1 MERYVCIHGHFYQPP
16 RENPWL
22 EEVELQ
28 DTAYPYH
35 DWNERITE
43 ECYWPNAASR
53 ILGKGKKIIDVVN
66 NYTRISFDFGPTLLT
81 WLQRHEPR
89 LYATLLDAD
98 KRSQELFGG
107 HGAAMAQAYNHMIMP
122 LANLRDKRTQ
132 ILWGIEDFAQR
143 FGRKPEGMWLPETAV
158 DLESLGIMA
167 EQGVRFAVLA
177 PVQAAQAKPILA
189 RDWMNA
195 DSERIDTTIPYQCW
209 LPSGK
214 AISLFFYHGPTSQAV
229 ASGHLLQN
237 GEMLADALVSILKD
251 GPQRAGLAHIA
262 TDGETFGH
270 HHRHAD
276 MAIAYATHLIESR
289 NLAKI
294 TVYGQFLELFPPAW
308 EVRIRENTSWSCS
321 HGVERWRDNCG
332 CASEKTAVGKQ
343 QWRKPLR
350 QALDDLRGRLMPIYE
365 SGMAPYSQD
374 PWAVRDAYITV
385 VNDRS
390 SQTME
395 QFLTER
401 TGRSLAEEDKVKVLK
416 LLEMQ
421 RNAMLMYTSCAWFF
435 DDIAGIEAVQVLH
448 YACRAMQLARE
459 LTGDDMEPGFEAMLE
474 QAPAHTKGLAHGKE
488 VYDTLVKP
496 DRADLERIAGHLA
509 VSSIFEQCPREIDVY
524 CYRAQLMSC
533 ERHQT
538 GLQTL
543 CTGRGTITSGVALE
557 RRIVDF
563 AAYRFSE
570 QDIIAA
576 VTNPLPDADFKAM
589 QAGFHEAFDK
599 GDTTEIIRM
608 MNVTFGG
615 RHYSLRHL
623 LKDHQRRILYRLLD
637 TTWQEIEVAYR
648 QIYQRNFTVMHL
660 MRGMDIPLPKALAAA
675 AEFVINQDLLKAML
689 NDPADPDRLKDLVDE
704 SSRLAVLLDH
714 ETLEF
719 EAGRR
724 INDLLDQVEAAPD
737 DLDVLETTE
746 TTLRILSTVVS
757 APNVQAG
764 QNILSRLTQKLYQ
777 EQQTRAAEG
786 DAQAQVWVGRFQKIA
801 YYLGVIV

>member
-1 MERYVCIHGHFYQPP
+1 MDG
-16 RENPWL
+16 
-22 EEVELQ
+22 
-28 DTAYPYH
+28 
-35 DWNERITE
+35 
-43 ECYWPNAASR
+43 
-53 ILGKGKKIIDVVN
+53 
-66 NYTRISFDFGPTLLT
+66 
-81 WLQRHEPR
+81 
-89 LYATLLDAD
+89 
-98 KRSQELFGG
+98 
-107 HGAAMAQAYNHMIMP
+107 
-122 LANLRDKRTQ
+122 
-132 ILWGIEDFAQR
+132 
-143 FGRKPEGMWLPETAV
+143 
-158 DLESLGIMA
+158 
-167 EQGVRFAVLA
+167 
-177 PVQAAQAKPILA
+177 
-189 RDWMNA
+189 
-195 DSERIDTTIPYQCW
+195 ERIDTTIPYQCW

-214 AISLFFYHGPTSQAV
+214 SIALFFYHGPTSQAV
-229 ASGHLLQN
+229 ASGHLLQS
-237 GEMLADALVSILKD
+237 GEMLADALLAILKD
-251 GPQRAGLAHIA
+251 GPHRAGLAHIA

-270 HHRHAD
+270 HHRHTD
-276 MAIAYATHLIESR
+276 MAIAYATHLIESKS
-289 NLAKI
+289 LAKI
-294 TVYGQFLELFPPAW
+294 TVYGQFLELFPPTW
-308 EVRIRENTSWSCS
+308 EVRIRENTSWSCA

-350 QALDDLRGRLMPIYE
+350 QALDDLRAWLTGIYE
-365 SGMAPYSQD
+365 SSMAPYCQD
-374 PWAVRDAYITV
+374 PWAVRDAYIKV

-390 SQTME
+390 PATIE
-395 QFLTER
+395 RFLTEQ
-401 TGRSLAEEDKVKVLK
+401 TGRSPSEEDKVKLLR

-435 DDIAGIEAVQVLH
+435 DDIAGIEAVQILH
-448 YACRAMQLARE
+448 YACRALQLAKE
-459 LTGDDMEPGFEAMLE
+459 LTGQDLEPGFEAILE
-474 QAPAHTKGLAHGKE
+474 RAPASAKGLANGRE
-488 VYDTLVKP
+488 VYNTMVKP

-509 VSSIFEQCPREIDVY
+509 VSSIFEQSPREIDVY
-524 CYRAQLMSC
+524 CYEAQLAAC

-543 CTGRGTITSGVALE
+543 CTGRATIISGIVLD
-557 RRIVDF
+557 RRTVDF

-576 VTNPLPDADFKAM
+576 VTSPLPDADFKAM
-589 QAGFHEAFDK
+589 QSGFHEAFDK
-599 GDTTEIIRM
+599 GDTTEIIRL

-637 TTWQEIEVAYR
+637 TTWQEIEVGYR

-704 SSRLAVLLDH
+704 STRLAVLLDH

-724 INDLLDQVEAAPD
+724 INDLLDEVEAAPD

-777 EQQTRAAEG
+777 EKQTRAAEG